1 MDQGAE
7 ISQQVLFTFS
17 DFVNYLSPRLPEVC
31 GEREREIRISW
42 FYPQL
47 SQSGAVLRGHG
58 LCIFHH
64 TTVSSR

>member
-31 GEREREIRISW
+31 RERERERDTNLLVL
-42 FYPQL
+42 PT
-47 SQSGAVLRGHG
+47 AVAIWGCAARPWALYFPSHH
-58 LCIFHH
+58 CI
-64 TTVSSR
+64 